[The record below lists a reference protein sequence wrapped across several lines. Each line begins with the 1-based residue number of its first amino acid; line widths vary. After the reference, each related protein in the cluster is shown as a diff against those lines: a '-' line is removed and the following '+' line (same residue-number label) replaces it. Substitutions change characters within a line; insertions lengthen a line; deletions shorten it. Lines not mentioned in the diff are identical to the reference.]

1 MKEYLSKNNIKYNY
15 IDITESM
22 GNLKIFL
29 KFRDNEPFFE
39 DAKKNGKVGIP
50 TIMINRA
57 EEFING
63 DEDFHIERL
72 K

>member
-1 MKEYLSKNNIKYNY
+1 
-15 IDITESM
+15 M

-29 KFRDNEPFFE
+29 KFRDKQAFFQ
-39 DAKKNGKVGIP
+39 DAKEKGSVGIP

-63 DEDFHIERL
+63 DEDFDLDRL
-72 K
+72 R